1 MQQLPPGFQLD
12 QPAAQ
17 PQQSRAPGVIR
28 GPQGAPSISDLTS
41 MQNANRGEAQF
52 QYQMQRDAIEDQRRA
67 EEDARTKR
75 EDQEQRTR
83 AEGAARSALL
93 KTIREL
99 NNIAID
105 ADDNAG
111 WFETGTSGRFARSA
125 LPGANAGKDLAGN
138 IETLNA
144 DFAFSALNAM
154 REASKTGGALGQ
166 VTERELDLL
175 KASTANIDPNLS
187 HDTFLEN
194 VERARQVYL
203 TRLADIDP
211 QLATR
216 LGYDASKAEEALL
229 ALNAEYERRFGDPN
243 AQQPTVTREYR
254 TAPDANRTP
263 EDIEAIMRKYGIE
276 Q

>member
-12 QPAAQ
+12 GA
-17 PQQSRAPGVIR
+17 PQ
-28 GPQGAPSISDLTS
+28 QGAPGIIQGRPKPPPMPTPQTPAQAEKDQLQAAVL
-41 MQNANRGEAQF
+41 QNTLAD
-52 QYQMQRDAIEDQRRA
+52 RDAEQQ
-67 EEDARTKR
+67 
-75 EDQEQRTR
+75 QELERSTR

-111 WFETGTSGRFARSA
+111 WFETGTSGQFARGM
-125 LPGANAGKDLAGN
+125 LPGANAGKDLAAN

-175 KASTANIDPNLS
+175 KASTANINPNLS
-187 HDTFLEN
+187 HDTFLKN

-203 TRLADIDP
+203 TRLADLDP

-216 LGYDASKAEEALL
+216 LGYNAQEAERALL
-229 ALNAEYERRFGDPN
+229 ELNDEYEKRFGDPN
-243 AQQPTVTREYR
+243 APAPSVNREGRTQPDPT
-254 TAPDANRTP
+254 RTP
-263 EDIEAIMRKYGIE
+263 EDIEAIMQKYGIK
-276 Q
+276 

>member
-1 MQQLPPGFQLD
+1 MQTVVLQNTLLD
-12 QPAAQ
+12 REQK
-17 PQQSRAPGVIR
+17 QQ
-28 GPQGAPSISDLTS
+28 
-41 MQNANRGEAQF
+41 EEE
-52 QYQMQRDAIEDQRRA
+52 QR
-67 EEDARTKR
+67 
-75 EDQEQRTR
+75 RTR

-111 WFETGTSGRFARSA
+111 WFETGTSGQFARGV

-138 IETLNA
+138 IQTLNA

-166 VTERELDLL
+166 VTERELELL

-203 TRLADIDP
+203 TRLADLDP

-216 LGYDASKAEEALL
+216 LGYDATKAEEALL
-229 ALNAEYERRFGDPN
+229 SLNDEYEKRFGDPN
-243 AQQPTVTREYR
+243 APAPTIDR
-254 TAPDANRTP
+254 TSNPNAPQRTP
-263 EDIEAIMRKYGIE
+263 ADIEAIMRKYGIE